1 MRIVIL
7 GGSGFVGTSL
17 LRRLAR
23 DGHELVVPTRNRSR
37 HRELALRMRVQVA
50 EGDVFDRDWLA
61 RQFAGA
67 DAVINLVGI
76 LNESGIGGAGGREF
90 ERAHVQLTAAVIDAC
105 ALARVPRLL
114 QMSALNAGSGCSHYL
129 RTRGAAEALLRASAL
144 RWTLFRP
151 SVIFGPGD
159 GLFCR
164 FAQLLRLTPV
174 MPLGAA
180 RARFQPVAVED
191 VAEAFAV
198 ALQRPDSIG
207 QVYELGGPEVATL
220 AEIVARCARWLG
232 LRRLVVALPHPI
244 GWLQAATFGLWP
256 FANKP
261 LSLDNFHSLALDS
274 VLTAEDGLHRLGIA
288 KTPMAR
294 VMPEVLRPRG

>member
-7 GGSGFVGTSL
+7 GGSGFVGSAL
-17 LRRLAR
+17 LRRLAG

-37 HRELALRMRVQVA
+37 HRELALRTRVQVA

-61 RQFAGA
+61 RQFADA

-114 QMSALNAGSGCSHYL
+114 QMSALNAGAGRSHYL

-144 RWTLFRP
+144 HWTVFRP

-174 MPLGAA
+174 LPLGAA

-191 VAEAFAV
+191 VAAAFAL

-207 QVYELGGPEVATL
+207 QVYELGGPEVVTL

-232 LRRLVVALPHPI
+232 LRRLVVALPHAF
-244 GWLQAATFGLWP
+244 GWLQAAALGLWP
-256 FANKP
+256 LANKP

-294 VMPEVLRPRG
+294 VMPELLRPRG